1 MIAAIIA
8 ASFLSVGIAKGTRE
22 IIDKTQQLEELK
34 KQVKFREGQIDLLL
48 TAKAMQQSSK
58 QKNGCDCKIKK

>member
-1 MIAAIIA
+1 MIVAIIA
-8 ASFLSVGIAKGTRE
+8 ASFLSIGIAKGTSSMKE
-22 IIDKTQQLEELK
+22 IEKLK